1 MVCYTSC
8 ALAGVFL
15 FSMVYMTISVDKHY
29 LKDDF
34 MKLLTPELQDKYNQI
49 MKERRDIYV
58 KGFVGGFIISLIAL
72 LYIKNTSKLNIGG
85 VQSACFMI
93 AMTYIITYI
102 YYIMSKKSPLMV
114 TYLDDP
120 VARAKWV
127 EIYDYMKYNY
137 HMSLLLGIVFVGFFG
152 YGTC

>member
-8 ALAGVFL
+8 AIAGVFL

-34 MKLLTPELQDKYNQI
+34 MKLLTPELQDKYTQI
-49 MKERRDIYV
+49 MKERRDLYV
-58 KGFVGGFIISLIAL
+58 KGFVGGFIISLISL
-72 LYIKNTSKLNIGG
+72 LYFKYYSKLNIGN
-85 VQSACFMI
+85 VQSACFLV

-102 YYIMSKKSPLMV
+102 YYTMTKKSTLMV

-127 EIYDYMKYNY
+127 EMYDYMKYNY

-152 YGTC
+152 YGAC